1 MKTVKKGRQPRKEN
15 RHVVQ
20 IGLLATSAGYCR
32 IPGLLQVETLLLQSS
47 SRVQLPLTQSCIH
60 MVARTRFRMQIIVC
74 SICHASVGAYDALVV
89 IIVVVFDEF
98 FLPCSFI
105 EQLGTKGRRRFIPT
119 KLNRT
124 ANSLISISN
133 DGPNN
138 HTYKNLCLNELA
150 KFPRHH
156 RCFYE
161 LWESHSD

>member
-1 MKTVKKGRQPRKEN
+1 MHEDREERSSAEERKPPCCS
-15 RHVVQ
+15 VW
-20 IGLLATSAGYCR
+20 LTTSARYCR
-32 IPGLLQVETLLLQSS
+32 IPGLLVETLLLQSCS
-47 SRVQLPLTQSCIH
+47 NAAHAVLCSHSDQNTLSYTNYSV
-60 MVARTRFRMQIIVC
+60 
-74 SICHASVGAYDALVV
+74 SICHASVGAYSALAV
-89 IIVVVFDEF
+89 IIVVAFHEF
-98 FLPCSFI
+98 SAFQFI
-105 EQLGTKGRRRFIPT
+105 ERFRMKGRRRLIP

-161 LWESHSD
+161 LWESHSG